1 MDGLKTESDE
11 KTASHSK
18 FALFIRVFNR
28 ANTMYV
34 LAIVVI
40 AGLVWG
46 VLASKLDDYG
56 KGIIT
61 LVLGRFLGYLDVIYS
76 FEFGTTK
83 SSKQKDETITT
94 LANKE

>member
-1 MDGLKTESDE
+1 MDGLKTESEE
-11 KTASHSK
+11 KATNK
-18 FALFIRVFNR
+18 FVLFLKVINR
-28 ANTMYV
+28 ANTMYI